1 MKKTDQL
8 PVLGVLG
15 GMGPLATADFFYK
28 LTIHMHAE
36 TDQEHNRVIIDSNT
50 QIPDRVSALLEGTT
64 DPTDTLLNSAKM
76 LENCGVQIIAVPCHT
91 VYPFLQ
97 KIKPHLKVSLMD
109 MVSVV
114 IDHIRENQ
122 INPVGILAS
131 KGIFRLNLYK
141 ELLAV
146 HNIKTVELQKD
157 EHERLVEPVR
167 LQVKTGVIDGHLK
180 SLLSD
185 AAGSLFD
192 RGAQAVYLCCSDLP
206 IAYDGENL
214 QIIDANLLFA
224 KAVIEALEQL

>member
-1 MKKTDQL
+1 MKKRDKL

-28 LTIHMHAE
+28 LTIHMQAE

-64 DPTDTLLNSAKM
+64 DPTETLLDSAKM
-76 LENCGVQIIAVPCHT
+76 LEKCGVQMIAVPCHT

-97 KIKPHLKVSLMD
+97 KIKPYLKVPLMD

-114 IDHIRENQ
+114 INHIRDKQ

-131 KGIFRLNLYK
+131 KGVFRLNLYQ

-146 HNIKTVELQKD
+146 HNIKTIELQKD

-167 LQVKTGVIDGHLK
+167 LQVKTGVIDDHLN
-180 SLLSD
+180 SLISD
-185 AAGSLFD
+185 ASEILLD

-206 IAYDGENL
+206 IAYDGSNPK
-214 QIIDANLLFA
+214 IIDANLIFA
-224 KAVIEALEQL
+224 KAVIEALEQM